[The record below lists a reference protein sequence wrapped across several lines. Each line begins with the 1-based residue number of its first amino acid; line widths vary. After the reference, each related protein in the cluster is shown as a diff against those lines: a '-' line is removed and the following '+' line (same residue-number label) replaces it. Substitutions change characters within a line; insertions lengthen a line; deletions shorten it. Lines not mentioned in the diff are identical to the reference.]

1 MAYATVPAKERFS
14 SGIITALAGTGG
26 VTEGTFVAYDNGT
39 ATTATAGALNVG
51 VCMET
56 ADAGAQTSV
65 KFLGLVL
72 LSADGTTAIAT
83 SDGLD
88 PTTGGIAIKA
98 AADTDVINAVALM
111 PLASGTGKILA
122 KLGTFTLSV

>member
-1 MAYATVPAKERFS
+1 MAYVAPPAKEKVA
-14 SGIITALAGTGG
+14 SGIITAIAGTGG
-26 VTEGTFVAYDNGT
+26 VVEGTFVAYDNGT
-39 ATTATAGALNVG
+39 ATTATSGALNVG

-56 ADAGAQTSV
+56 ADAGGQTSV
-65 KFLGLVL
+65 KFTGLVL
-72 LSADGTTAIAT
+72 LSANGGTAIAT
-83 SDGLD
+83 GDGLD
-88 PTTGGIAIKA
+88 PTTAGVAIKA